1 MSFLGEIKR
10 RKIFQVAA
18 VYAVVAWLLI
28 QIVATI
34 EEPLSLPDWVDTLVI
49 VLFAVGFPITLIISW
64 SFNLTSEGLTRE
76 VGSVAPT
83 ARQGRQIEYIL
94 IGLVVVALGWLVYR
108 VEFDSGGVVG
118 HQLDGVLPNT
128 IAVLPFENLS
138 LNPEDAF
145 FAAGIHESTLNQLAK
160 ISGLIVLSRTSV
172 MQYEENRPSI
182 PEIAK
187 VLNAAMIMEGSVR
200 YANGRVLIAAQLID
214 GKTDAHL
221 WSEEFNKEL
230 TDVFAVQAEVAR
242 QIASRMKLQLLPEE
256 QARINRQ
263 PTNSAEAYQLFLKAL
278 SLNIRNYSANM
289 ATYLELL
296 DQAIALDPEFAEA
309 YAGLAWGHYFTRDRD
324 IAVQYAQKAIELDP
338 TNGTPYRVL
347 GYVYGNYYAYQ
358 EKARLNMERAVELS
372 PNDPEILITHA
383 YRLGWQGR
391 NSSEALQFAQRA
403 VAIAPRRAGHRARLG
418 YLYLII
424 GNLAAALEHTNEA
437 IALEPK
443 RAASYSQ
450 LAIIDYLNGNKNLA
464 KENLDY
470 SIQITPASSRSNL
483 GYAAYLYGLLG
494 DVEQAEV
501 ILARLENVLTPRQLE
516 NAEEYL
522 CWAILGTRDKKRAL
536 QSWTTVITG
545 YLEQDRPLSPGRII
559 RFRDNWLNDP
569 MLDEPEFVELRRRLG
584 FEG

>member
-76 VGSVAPT
+76 GGSAAPT

-94 IGLVVVALGWLVYR
+94 IGLVVIALGWLVYR
-108 VEFDSGGVVG
+108 VEFDSGGVAG
-118 HQLDGVLPNT
+118 HQRDGMLANS

-187 VLNAAMIMEGSVR
+187 ALNAAMIMEGSVR
-200 YANGRVLIAAQLID
+200 YANGRVLITAQLIEGQSD
-214 GKTDAHL
+214 VHL
-221 WSEEFNKEL
+221 WSKEFNKEL

-278 SLNIRNYSANM
+278 SLNIRSYSENM
-289 ATYLELL
+289 VTYLELL
-296 DQAIALDPEFAEA
+296 DQAIVLDPKFAEA

-324 IAVQYAQKAIELDP
+324 IAVQYAEKAIELDP
-338 TNGTPYRVL
+338 TNGTPYRIL

-358 EKARLNMERAVELS
+358 KKARLNMERAVELS

-383 YRLGWQGR
+383 YRLGLQGR
-391 NSSEALQFAQRA
+391 NSAEAVQFGERA
-403 VAIAPRRAGHRARLG
+403 VAIAPRRAEHRLRLG
-418 YLYLII
+418 YLYMIT
-424 GNLAAALEHTNEA
+424 GNLAAALEHMKA
-437 IALEPK
+437 SIALEP
-443 RAASYSQ
+443 RRSASYFQ
-450 LAIIDYLNGNKNLA
+450 LAEINYLNGNKNLA

-470 SIQITPASSRSNL
+470 GIQNTPASARSSL
-483 GYAAYLYGLLG
+483 GYVAYLYGLLG
-494 DVEQAEV
+494 EHEQAREV
-501 ILARLENVLTPRQLE
+501 LARFENVLTPRQRE
-516 NAEEYL
+516 HADEYL
-522 CWAILGTRDKKRAL
+522 CWAILGTRNKKRAL

-569 MLDEPEFVELRRRLG
+569 MLEQPEFIELRRRLG
-584 FEG
+584 FTG